1 MGHRIEMEMADF
13 LDVRPWALMWGA
25 KGTRETKKNSVLTI
39 HGYQK
44 KGENEFC
51 AVPRKLARCRSD
63 QPPKLGLIFI

>member
-1 MGHRIEMEMADF
+1 MEMADF

-44 KGENEFC
+44 KEKMNF
-51 AVPRKLARCRSD
+51 VQYLANLLDVD
-63 QPPKLGLIFI
+63 QISHQNWV